1 MVNVT
6 INHREISV
14 PEGTTIMEAAA
25 SIHIQIPKLCYL
37 KDVNEISACRICVV
51 EVEGQSRLVT
61 SCNNVVEE
69 GMVIYTNSPRVRR
82 NRRHTIEM
90 LLSQHNMECPMCV
103 RSGNCSLQS
112 IANEVF
118 TNRNWCSRNGI
129 CISLLSE
136 RQTNA
141 LNVCGAFRSVI
152 KSRE

>member
-103 RSGNCSLQS
+103 RSGT
-112 IANEVF
+112 AVF
-118 TNRNWCSRNGI
+118 SPLPMT
-129 CISLLSE
+129 
-136 RQTNA
+136 
-141 LNVCGAFRSVI
+141 
-152 KSRE
+152 